1 VNRERLYSLLW
12 TAEIVAGV
20 LPAAGVLVVSL
31 VPYVITLP
39 AMPSMILNGFW
50 RSAVVLNGTM
60 LGGISGI
67 IAILMASRPDRLHD
81 RPKLKRVAIVLG
93 CAGICAEILYLIDGG
108 LRDVA
113 SHFWAAWVA
122 LGPIVV
128 GIHCAVR
135 VFVSPV
141 GPGKKPSTHELS
153 SP

>member
-1 VNRERLYSLLW
+1 VSRERLYSLLW

-20 LPAAGVLVVSL
+20 LPATGVLVVSL

-39 AMPSMILNGFW
+39 AMPSMILNGSW

-67 IAILMASRPDRLHD
+67 IAILMASRPHKLHD
-81 RPKLKRVAIVLG
+81 RPKLKRIAIVLG

-128 GIHCAVR
+128 GIHCAAR
-135 VFVSPV
+135 VFVSSV
-141 GPGKKPSTHELS
+141 GPRKKLSVHEPS